1 MNDLNPQ
8 KTTYM
13 KKKLIAS
20 GIIVA
25 GLAAVNV
32 LLFGSP
38 TQSKTDVF
46 SQNVEALSASA
57 LETGCDGETESE
69 CVIEHT
75 SPGSKPIQFIGKGN
89 PWAKF

>member
-1 MNDLNPQ
+1 
-8 KTTYM
+8 M

-32 LLFGSP
+32 LFFGSP
-38 TQSKTDVF
+38 TKTKTHVF
-46 SQNVEALSASA
+46 FQNVEALSASA
-57 LETGCDGETESE
+57 MEVGCDGETERE
-69 CVIEHT
+69 CLIEHT